1 MYDGSDSIGSIYL
14 SSVVDSRTN
23 SDMSVIR
30 TGITPSSVQNFK
42 VVFADLDTV
51 SSTYIK
57 SGGKLVINIPKEW
70 TDVTLL
76 NNYGFVTSPA
86 PTVTTFGDGSSQIIA
101 TLATNLGSATN
112 QADTI
117 EFSAKAPNVTTDQ
130 MYVMY
135 LLAEGE
141 TETGL
146 TDFAMGTLS
155 EVILQ
160 VDAP

>member
-1 MYDGSDSIGSIYL
+1 
-14 SSVVDSRTN
+14 
-23 SDMSVIR
+23 
-30 TGITPSSVQNFK
+30 
-42 VVFADLDTV
+42 
-51 SSTYIK
+51 
-57 SGGKLVINIPKEW
+57 
-70 TDVTLL
+70 
-76 NNYGFVTSPA
+76 
-86 PTVTTFGDGSSQIIA
+86 VTTFGDGSSQIIA

-117 EFSAKAPNVTTDQ
+117 EFSAQAPNVTTDQ

-141 TETGL
+141 TETGA